1 MTLISFSFI
10 CKNNFLCRI
19 SLIFLHILKKS
30 CTFAEEMITGR
41 LHRLFASVIFM
52 AFCIMMA
59 VKTFHHHHH
68 CCCCHNEAEHSVC
81 CVLDGE
87 PLDGHHLHHH
97 DSFLPDI
104 EQEDDDCAICHFQVV
119 KVPRPSFASFHAPI
133 EIAHKIETFLIVSV
147 HSDYFSYSLSR
158 APPVG

>member
-1 MTLISFSFI
+1 
-10 CKNNFLCRI
+10 
-19 SLIFLHILKKS
+19 
-30 CTFAEEMITGR
+30 
-41 LHRLFASVIFM
+41 
-52 AFCIMMA
+52 MMG
-59 VKTFHHHHH
+59 VKTIHHHHH
-68 CCCCHNEAEHSVC
+68 CCCHHDEEHSIC

-87 PLDGHHLHHH
+87 PLDRHHTHHH